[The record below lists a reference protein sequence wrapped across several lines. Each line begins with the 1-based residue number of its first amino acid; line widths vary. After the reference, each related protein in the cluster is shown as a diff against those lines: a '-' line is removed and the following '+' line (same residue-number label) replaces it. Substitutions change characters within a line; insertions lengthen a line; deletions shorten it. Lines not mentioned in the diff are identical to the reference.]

1 LSRSHILLAGC
12 LLVGALLLRLP
23 GITEPSIEQRETQS
37 ALLARQWY
45 LDDRSELPVWKQR
58 VLRAL
63 PSAVKPIE
71 PPILDFLAA
80 SEFRLTGENFW
91 FPRLVSSLMWIVG
104 GVFMYL
110 IATRLTTRDGAL
122 IALALY
128 LTWPFA
134 TWLSRHFMPDAT
146 MVALLL
152 AAALTVIR
160 YWERPSLERLI
171 LAGAV
176 SSFATVVKP
185 GVASFYL
192 IGLFVAL
199 AVSQRKVRATLVGG
213 QLPLFVALTV
223 MAAGIY
229 YLWGAYL
236 SDFIWSEAGT
246 GRLTL
251 DFVSTERFWT
261 GWWDAVSYLVRYP
274 QQQSFLA
281 LLPLAAAA
289 AGFLLAPRGVPRA
302 ILAGLS
308 LGYLAFALTFATYV
322 SSNPY
327 YSLPLVPILAL
338 SIGVLAGRILETR
351 RGAFAPIARAGVF
364 AVVAVV
370 IGVAAFKSHSVLTV
384 AIPRERIADYR
395 RIGEITNH
403 TTRAM
408 VVDNEL
414 STPSM
419 YWGWIVGR
427 SWELGY
433 PSPPPW
439 IRPEE
444 ADFLVV
450 VGVEQFDASEGL
462 RDFVRALPIVAR
474 TSRYAIFD
482 LRGAPATP
490 S

>member
-1 LSRSHILLAGC
+1 LSRSHFLLIVC
-12 LLVGALLLRLP
+12 LLVGALLLRVP
-23 GITEPSIEQRETQS
+23 GITEPSTEQRETQS

-45 LDDRSELPVWKQR
+45 LDDRSELPLWKQR
-58 VLRAL
+58 VLSAL
-63 PSAVKPIE
+63 PSGVKPIE

-104 GVFMYL
+104 GVFVYL
-110 IATRLTTRDGAL
+110 IATRLSTRAGAL

-146 MVALLL
+146 MVASLL

-160 YWERPSLERLI
+160 YWERPSLGRLV

-176 SSFATVVKP
+176 SSFATAVKP

-199 AVSQRKVRATLVGG
+199 AVSQRKVRATFVGG

-229 YLWGAYL
+229 YIWGTYL

-261 GWWDAVSYLVRYP
+261 GWWEAVSYLIRYP
-274 QQQSFLA
+274 QQQSLLA
-281 LLPLAAAA
+281 LLPLAAAM

-327 YSLPLVPILAL
+327 YSLPLIPILAL
-338 SIGVLAGRILETR
+338 SIGVLGGRILDTR
-351 RGAFAPIARAGVF
+351 RGPFAPVARVGLL
-364 AVVAVV
+364 AVVVV
-370 IGVAAFKSHSVLTV
+370 AIGLAAFKSHAVLTV
-384 AIPRERIADYR
+384 ATPRDRIADYR
-395 RIGEITNH
+395 RIGDLTDH
-403 TTRAM
+403 TTRAI
-408 VVDNEL
+408 VVDDEL

-427 SWELGY
+427 SWELEY
-433 PSPPPW
+433 ASPPSW

-450 VGVEQFDASEGL
+450 VGVGQFEASQGL
-462 RDFVRALPIVAR
+462 RVFVRGLAVVAR
-474 TSRYAIFD
+474 TSRFAIFD
-482 LRGAPATP
+482 LRGASATP